1 MTFETPSSLKSH
13 LIRWPRLLVMAAGLC
28 LLVACGGGGGGGAG
42 VTSSTG
48 AAPIMS
54 LARSGSTDA
63 IYSGNAALLL
73 PSFNYG
79 TAVLSWQD
87 AQGNTQIIR
96 ATSNVPIQVN
106 PTQTTTYA
114 LIVSYQDPS
123 TVRPQTLT
131 ATATQIVTIKAA
143 PSLVPTYDLVASSS
157 LITSGN
163 SVTLTPTFSWSAG
176 TIISSVIQYGTQS
189 TAVTSANAISQSPTT
204 NTTYTLRLEYRDE
217 RVIPNVVAV
226 VEKSLFKSGAGNP
239 SNESKR

>member
-1 MTFETPSSLKSH
+1 MTFETLSSLKSH
-13 LIRWPRLLVMAAGLC
+13 IIRWTRLLVMAAGLC
-28 LLVACGGGGGGGAG
+28 LLVACGGGGGGAG

-79 TAVLSWQD
+79 TAVLSWLD
-87 AQGNTQIIR
+87 AQGNTQIIP

-106 PTQTTTYA
+106 PTQTTTYS

-131 ATATQIVTIKAA
+131 ATVTQTVAIRAA
-143 PSLVPTYDLVASSS
+143 QSLVPTYDLVASSN
-157 LITSGN
+157 LITLGN
-163 SVTLTPTFSWSAG
+163 
-176 TIISSVIQYGTQS
+176 
-189 TAVTSANAISQSPTT
+189 
-204 NTTYTLRLEYRDE
+204 
-217 RVIPNVVAV
+217 
-226 VEKSLFKSGAGNP
+226 
-239 SNESKR
+239 